1 MLSTFSK
8 DKLSARKG
16 CWKQFPTFGQGDVF
30 VLPLSHA
37 FVPRCAES
45 IPCPVPFSV
54 PAHLYCTSLQ
64 SLSWSWP
71 SEVSFYHVVFCESSS
86 PLQRANSLTPVGEM
100 TDGNSGVCLHEGCK
114 WLHLHQGSAWHQQCN
129 RRYGANQQQERCW
142 KPRLTTFVKLTK
154 VNKPLFPINCPPMMH
169 TLLLL

>member
-37 FVPRCAES
+37 FVPRRAES
-45 IPCPVPFSV
+45 IPCPGAFSV
-54 PAHLYCTSLQ
+54 PAHLYCPSLQ

-71 SEVSFYHVVFCESSS
+71 RSLFLPRGFLWVIISSTTCK
-86 PLQRANSLTPVGEM
+86 P
-100 TDGNSGVCLHEGCK
+100 TDTCWGNDWWKFSCLPAQGLCGTAPAPGVCPTP
-114 WLHLHQGSAWHQQCN
+114 AV
-129 RRYGANQQQERCW
+129 QQEVGG
-142 KPRLTTFVKLTK
+142 KPATGKVLETK
-154 VNKPLFPINCPPMMH
+154 INKVCKINQD
-169 TLLLL
+169 